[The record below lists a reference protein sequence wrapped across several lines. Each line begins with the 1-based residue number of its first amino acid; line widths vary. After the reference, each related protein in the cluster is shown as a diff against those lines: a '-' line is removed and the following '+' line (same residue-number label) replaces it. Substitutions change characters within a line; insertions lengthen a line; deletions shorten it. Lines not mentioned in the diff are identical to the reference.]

1 MALRDPAAVRTRTW
15 GIFRLWLR
23 RRDRSKANLRK
34 FRRYSSNCQN
44 QKCEAISGGF
54 VADETVARELVSP
67 LLLPVFPCYVRKN
80 RQVSLLVE
88 QPPVN
93 IFSSSVVFSVG
104 YGVFPSLQE
113 LRSFLRK
120 TGIFFNVSGTLDLIT
135 GENSK
140 RLRKRQL
147 RSSPLLSQGTP
158 GHPRARVH
166 IRLSGALRVEAPVG
180 TRQKP
185 RIS

>member
-1 MALRDPAAVRTRTW
+1 MQYQVRNNWRTTQ
-15 GIFRLWLR
+15 
-23 RRDRSKANLRK
+23 SSANWSHPVTPC
-34 FRRYSSNCQN
+34 F
-44 QKCEAISGGF
+44 
-54 VADETVARELVSP
+54 P
-67 LLLPVFPCYVRKN
+67 LLCSEI
-80 RQVSLLVE
+80 RQFSLFVKR
-88 QPPVN
+88 PPVN

-120 TGIFFNVSGTLDLIT
+120 TGIFFNVSGRFDLIT

-147 RSSPLLSQGTP
+147 RSSPLLSLTLRSATAQGTP
-158 GHPRARVH
+158 GHSRARVH
-166 IRLSGALRVEAPVG
+166 IRAPQALRAQAPVG
-180 TRQKP
+180 QRDKT